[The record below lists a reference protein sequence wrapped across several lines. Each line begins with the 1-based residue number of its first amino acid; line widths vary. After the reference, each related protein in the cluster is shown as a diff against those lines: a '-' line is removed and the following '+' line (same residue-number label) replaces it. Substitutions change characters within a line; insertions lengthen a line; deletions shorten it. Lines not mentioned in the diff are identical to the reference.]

1 MVRKAFDN
9 SSTALAALVAVHAAQ
24 HGDKGTDE
32 PVSDDALLVGAV
44 AGPRVAVIMGAVG
57 GILR

>member
-9 SSTALAALVAVHAAQ
+9 SSTALAALVAVHAVQ
-24 HGDKGTDE
+24 RGDKWTDQ
-32 PVSDDALLVGAV
+32 PAPDDALVVGAV